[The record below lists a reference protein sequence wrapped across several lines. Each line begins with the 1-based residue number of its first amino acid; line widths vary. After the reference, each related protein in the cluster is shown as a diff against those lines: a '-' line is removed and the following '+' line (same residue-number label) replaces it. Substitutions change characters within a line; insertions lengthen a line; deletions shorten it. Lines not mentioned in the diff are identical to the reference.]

1 MDAKSFISN
10 PDRTEATIVMTM
22 PLKAWKEVRDALK
35 DNSTSGPWQVHRA
48 IGELVDKMEERFYP
62 RTEA

>member
-22 PLKAWKEVRDALK
+22 PLKDWKEVRDALR
-35 DNSTSGPWQVHRA
+35 DNGASGPWQVHRV